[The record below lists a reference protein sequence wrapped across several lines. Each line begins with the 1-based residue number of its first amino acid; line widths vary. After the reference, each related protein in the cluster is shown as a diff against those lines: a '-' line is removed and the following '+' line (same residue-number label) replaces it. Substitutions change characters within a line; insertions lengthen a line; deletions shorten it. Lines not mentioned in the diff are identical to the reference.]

1 MNTKISGV
9 TSDGYFL
16 TFEMY
21 PVKGLDPY
29 ECIFNLNQEVD
40 NQQEF
45 RIFKYNKEI

>member
-1 MNTKISGV
+1 MTTKISGL

-29 ECIFNLNQEVD
+29 ECIFNLN
-40 NQQEF
+40 
-45 RIFKYNKEI
+45 

>member
-21 PVKGLDPY
+21 PVNGLDPY
-29 ECIFNLNQEVD
+29 ECIFNLNQD
-40 NQQEF
+40 KDYYRRI
-45 RIFKYNKEI
+45 RIFEHNKEI